1 MGIGQLLCVNV
12 GSSLIKKKKKSDT
25 LVRDVDNGDGYSC
38 IGEGNDNPLQYT
50 CRENPMDGGA
60 WWATVHR
67 VAKSQ
72 T

>member
-12 GSSLIKKKKKSDT
+12 GSSLIKKKKSDT

-50 CRENPMDGGA
+50 CQENPMDGGA

-67 VAKSQ
+67 VAKSR

>member
-67 VAKSQ
+67 VAKSR